1 MLAPGDHGQKSFLG
15 PVTKRER
22 SRTAIYWPRIWP
34 TRGETR
40 NDLETPD
47 ARAMDADRFHSVG
60 PRRRDL
66 HLAHR
71 RGQAEINLWY
81 AAGRSS
87 FRTLI
92 KQPKPQMKSAD
103 SEKLTA

>member
-1 MLAPGDHGQKSFLG
+1 MLAPGDHGQKFFRV
-15 PVTKRER
+15 PVTKRGHI
-22 SRTAIYWPRIWP
+22 RTAIYWLRIMWP

-47 ARAMDADRFHSVG
+47 ARLVDADRFHGVS

-71 RGQAEINLWY
+71 RGQVEINLW
-81 AAGRSS
+81 
-87 FRTLI
+87 
-92 KQPKPQMKSAD
+92 
-103 SEKLTA
+103 